1 MRQYAGTC
9 RLAPLRAKWRL
20 SGRMYLRGLP
30 GLSVRTAWKK
40 EARQDDDNEEN
51 P

>member
-9 RLAPLRAKWRL
+9 RLAPLPAKWRL